1 MLTTRNVLF
10 VVILVVLISLVSA
23 CISLLGSPTGGVTGR
38 DSYGTH
44 FYGFRGLFET
54 LDALGVP
61 VERELVPPDGLLSRD
76 ITLAI
81 VEPDPVIV
89 TTEPAYLH
97 AVAKWVENGGSV
109 VVAPAVSKPARM
121 TWPLQEW
128 PPRNPLEELSLSQV
142 ESEIYHRRGEDADD
156 EADVETPADASD
168 DAVENSP
175 QKQSQKKKKP
185 GKRSLW
191 SKRPGLQPALD
202 FALGQSSD
210 VLVSIVHAT
219 GDGEFAVRF
228 PQGLELAVPTKGPR
242 VITELEKIA
251 GSHVR
256 AVLEPGGRPQI
267 LAAIYPLGRGKIVVL
282 SDARFAQNAL
292 LGRDDNAVLVAH
304 LLADPRR
311 PVVFDEFYHGRTVR
325 SNPLWLATRF
335 PYNALALSVL
345 GTTLLVG
352 WRAARVLGPPLP
364 RRVRSRR
371 TLAEYIDAMSRLLN
385 RSRQPVP
392 YLIGELRHGLLWRI
406 RRELGLP
413 PGREDVNKLLQV
425 LARRD
430 PPLADGLRQALQALD
445 QTLQSPSPRSADVTA
460 TLLKVSRCASVPRRT
475 A

>member
-1 MLTTRNVLF
+1 MLTTRNVLT
-10 VVILVVLISLVSA
+10 VVILVLLISLLSA
-23 CISLLGSPTGGVTGR
+23 CISLLGSPTSGVTGR

-44 FYGFRGLFET
+44 LYGFRGLFET

-61 VERELVPPDGLLSRD
+61 VERELVPPDGLLNRD

-81 VEPDPVIV
+81 FEPDPVIV
-89 TTEPAYLH
+89 TTEPGYLH

-109 VVAPAVSKPARM
+109 VVAPPVSKPGHM

-128 PPRNPLEELSLSQV
+128 PPRNPLDELSLTQLDC
-142 ESEIYHRRGEDADD
+142 ERFEPRAEQEED
-156 EADVETPADASD
+156 EATAESSGEKTQKT
-168 DAVENSP
+168 P
-175 QKQSQKKKKP
+175 QKKTKKTHKKA
-185 GKRSLW
+185 RS
-191 SKRPGLQPALD
+191 STDEALD
-202 FALGQSSD
+202 FAIGQAAD
-210 VLVSIVHAT
+210 MGVSIVHAT
-219 GDGEFAVRF
+219 VDGEFAVRF
-228 PQGLELAVPTKGPR
+228 PRGLQLAVPAKAPR
-242 VITELEKIA
+242 VITELDAIP

-256 AVLEPGGRPQI
+256 AVLEPDGLPQI
-267 LAAIYPLGRGKIVVL
+267 LAAIYPRGRGTIAVL
-282 SDARFAQNAL
+282 SDARLAQNTL

-304 LLADPRR
+304 LLADPGR

-371 TLAEYIDAMSRLLN
+371 TLAEYLDAMSRLLS
-385 RSRQPVP
+385 RSQRPVP
-392 YLIGELRHGLLWRI
+392 YLLGELRQGLLWRI

-413 PGREDVNKLLQV
+413 PGREDVNKLLPV

-430 PPLADGLRQALQALD
+430 PLLADNLRQALEAID
-445 QTLQSPSPRSADVTA
+445 QLLQSPSPRSADVTA
-460 TLLKVSRCASVPRRT
+460 TLAKVSRCASVPRRT
-475 A
+475 I

>member
-1 MLTTRNVLF
+1 MLTTRNVLT
-10 VVILVVLISLVSA
+10 VVILVLLISLVSA
-23 CISLLGSPTGGVTGR
+23 CISLLGSPTGGVSGR

-44 FYGFRGLFET
+44 LYGFRGLFET

-61 VERELVPPDGLLSRD
+61 VERELVPPDGLFNRD

-81 VEPDPVIV
+81 FEPDPVIV

-97 AVAKWVENGGSV
+97 AAAKWVENGGSV
-109 VVAPAVSKPARM
+109 VVAPAVSKPGRM

-128 PPRNPLEELSLSQV
+128 PPRSPLDELSLTQLDC
-142 ESEIYHRRGEDADD
+142 EPFEPRAEQDAEEAAN
-156 EADVETPADASD
+156 EADGEKT
-168 DAVENSP
+168 P
-175 QKQSQKKKKP
+175 QKKSKKP
-185 GKRSLW
+185 RKNVRS
-191 SKRPGLQPALD
+191 STDEALD
-202 FALGQSSD
+202 FAVGKAAD
-210 VLVSIVHAT
+210 MPVSIVHAT
-219 GDGEFAVRF
+219 VDGEFAVRF
-228 PQGLELAVPTKGPR
+228 PQGLQLAVPAKAPR
-242 VITELEKIA
+242 VITELDKIP

-256 AVLEPGGRPQI
+256 AVLESDGRPQI
-267 LAAIYPLGRGKIVVL
+267 LAAIYPRGRGTIAVL
-282 SDARFAQNAL
+282 SDARLAQNTL

-304 LLADPRR
+304 LLADPGR

-335 PYNALALSVL
+335 PYNVLALSVL

-385 RSRQPVP
+385 RSKRPVP
-392 YLIGELRHGLLWRI
+392 YLLGELRHGLLWRI

-413 PGREDVNKLLQV
+413 PGREDVNKLLPV

-430 PPLADGLRQALQALD
+430 PLLADNLRQALEAID
-445 QTLQSPSPRSADVTA
+445 QLLQSPSPRSADVTA
-460 TLLKVSRCASVPRRT
+460 TLAKVSLCASVPRRT
-475 A
+475 V

>member
-1 MLTTRNVLF
+1 MLTTRNVLT
-10 VVILVVLISLVSA
+10 VVILVLLISLLSA
-23 CISLLGSPTGGVTGR
+23 CISLLRSPTSGVTGR

-44 FYGFRGLFET
+44 LYGFRGLFET

-61 VERELVPPDGLLSRD
+61 VERELVPPDGLLNRN

-81 VEPDPVIV
+81 FEPDPVIV
-89 TTEPAYLH
+89 TTEPGYLH
-97 AVAKWVENGGSV
+97 AVAKWVVNGGSV
-109 VVAPAVSKPARM
+109 VVAPPVSKPGRM

-128 PPRNPLEELSLSQV
+128 PPRSPLDELSLTQLDC
-142 ESEIYHRRGEDADD
+142 EPFEPRAEQDED
-156 EADVETPADASD
+156 EAANDASD
-168 DAVENSP
+168 ATSGEKTTKTSE
-175 QKQSQKKKKP
+175 KKTEKPRKKA
-185 GKRSLW
+185 RS
-191 SKRPGLQPALD
+191 SSDEALD
-202 FALGQSSD
+202 FAIGQTPD
-210 VLVSIVHAT
+210 MRVSIVHAT
-219 GDGEFAVRF
+219 VDGEFAVRF
-228 PQGLELAVPTKGPR
+228 PQGLQLAVPAKAPR
-242 VITELEKIA
+242 VITELDKIP

-256 AVLEPGGRPQI
+256 AVLEPDGRPQI
-267 LAAIYPLGRGKIVVL
+267 LAAIYPRGRGTIAVL
-282 SDARFAQNAL
+282 SDARLAQNAL

-304 LLADPRR
+304 LLADPGR

-385 RSRQPVP
+385 RSQRPVP
-392 YLIGELRHGLLWRI
+392 YLLGELRHGLLWRI

-413 PGREDVNKLLQV
+413 PGREDVNKLLPL

-430 PPLADGLRQALQALD
+430 PLLADNLRQALEAIDHL
-445 QTLQSPSPRSADVTA
+445 LQSPSPRSADVTA
-460 TLLKVSRCASVPRRT
+460 TLAKVSRCASVPRRT
-475 A
+475 V

>member
-1 MLTTRNVLF
+1 
-10 VVILVVLISLVSA
+10 
-23 CISLLGSPTGGVTGR
+23 
-38 DSYGTH
+38 
-44 FYGFRGLFET
+44 
-54 LDALGVP
+54 
-61 VERELVPPDGLLSRD
+61 
-76 ITLAI
+76 
-81 VEPDPVIV
+81 
-89 TTEPAYLH
+89 
-97 AVAKWVENGGSV
+97 VAKWVENGGSV
-109 VVAPAVSKPARM
+109 VVAPPVSKPGRM

-128 PPRNPLEELSLSQV
+128 PPRSALDELALTQLDC
-142 ESEIYHRRGEDADD
+142 EPFEPRAEQDADEAANEASD
-156 EADVETPADASD
+156 EASGETSKKTSEKKD
-168 DAVENSP
+168 
-175 QKQSQKKKKP
+175 KQPRKKL
-185 GKRSLW
+185 RST
-191 SKRPGLQPALD
+191 GDEALD
-202 FALGQSSD
+202 FAIGQTPD
-210 VLVSIVHAT
+210 IRVSIVHAT
-219 GDGEFAVRF
+219 VDGELAVRF
-228 PQGLELAVPTKGPR
+228 PHGLQLAVPAKSPR
-242 VITELEKIA
+242 IITELEKIS

-267 LAAIYPLGRGKIVVL
+267 LAAIYPHGRGTIAVL
-282 SDARFAQNAL
+282 SDARMAQNAL

-385 RSRQPVP
+385 RSRRPVP

-413 PGREDVNKLLQV
+413 PGREDVNKLLPV

-430 PPLADGLRQALQALD
+430 PLLADNLRQALQAID
-445 QTLQSPSPRSADVTA
+445 QLLQSPSPRSADVTA
-460 TLLKVSRCASVPRRT
+460 TLAKVSRCASVPRRT

>member
-23 CISLLGSPTGGVTGR
+23 CISLLASPTGGVTGR

-54 LDALGVP
+54 LEELGVP
-61 VERELVPPDGLLSRD
+61 VERELVPPDRLVNRD

-81 VEPDPVIV
+81 FEPDPVIV

-109 VVAPAVSKPARM
+109 VVAPAVFKPGRM

-128 PPRNPLEELSLSQV
+128 PPRSPIVELSLHQLDIDAFQPRTDEDPDKSASGTTQDTSD
-142 ESEIYHRRGEDADD
+142 ESKKTPNDRPKKSPRKKTVPSGEA
-156 EADVETPADASD
+156 
-168 DAVENSP
+168 
-175 QKQSQKKKKP
+175 
-185 GKRSLW
+185 
-191 SKRPGLQPALD
+191 ALD
-202 FALGQSSD
+202 FAIGQTPD
-210 VLVSIVHAT
+210 LKVSIVHAT
-219 GDGEFAVRF
+219 VDGEFASQF
-228 PQGLELAVPTKGPR
+228 PRGLQLAVPAKTPR
-242 VITELEKIA
+242 MITELDKIS

-256 AVLEPGGRPQI
+256 AVLEPDGEPQI
-267 LAAIYPLGRGKIVVL
+267 LAAIYPHGRGKIAVL
-282 SDARFAQNAL
+282 ADARLAQNAL
-292 LGRDDNAVLVAH
+292 LGRDDNAVLMTH

-335 PYNALALSVL
+335 PYNALAVSVL
-345 GTTLLVG
+345 GTTLLVS
-352 WRAARVLGPPLP
+352 WRAARALGPPLP
-364 RRVRSRR
+364 RRSRSRR

-385 RSRQPVP
+385 RSRRPVP
-392 YLIGELRHGLLWRI
+392 YLLSELRHGLLWRI

-413 PGREDVNKLLQV
+413 PGREDVDKLLQV

-430 PPLADGLRQALQALD
+430 PPLAENLRQALRAID
-445 QTLQSPSPRSADVTA
+445 QTLQTPSPRSAEVTA
-460 TLLKVSRCASVPRRT
+460 TLTKVSRCGSVPRRT